1 MFRKIKESFGL
12 PLEENI
18 NVTLNEIKDGIQF
31 TGHNMWLLFFAMIM
45 ACIGLINNNITAII
59 GSMLISPLMGP
70 VVGIAFGMSISDK
83 ISIYQSFRNY
93 IFALLISLCSSTI
106 FFLISPFHNSTN
118 ILNDYTHPTIFDVLL
133 AFFGGLAGF
142 LGIIKK
148 DGTKVIAGVAVATSC
163 MPPLCSAG
171 YGLANANWEMFLGG
185 LYFYIVNS
193 FFIGVGS
200 QILIRWMRLP
210 QIIQKNEE
218 KIQNKS
224 SAWLISMLSIILML
238 PSIWIAYD
246 KWKQQT
252 LNDHAKMYID
262 IIKSKYPDLIIVE
275 HHAAIIDNKENLEIT
290 LLNDSTK
297 IHTNLL
303 QDANAL
309 DKMHINWKFVKSYEN
324 TELQQLQLRL
334 KIVEEEL
341 VKLNNKNK
349 NN

>member
-1 MFRKIKESFGL
+1 MLRKIKESFGL

-18 NVTLNEIKDGIQF
+18 DVTLNEIKDGIQF

-45 ACIGLINNNITAII
+45 ACIGLTNNNITAII

-70 VVGIAFGMSISDK
+70 VVGIAFGLSISDK

-93 IFALLISLCSSTI
+93 VFALLISLCSSTI

-118 ILNDYTHPTIFDVLL
+118 ILNDYTHPTIFDVML

-171 YGLANANWEMFLGG
+171 YGLANLNWQMFLGG
-185 LYFYIVNS
+185 LYFYIINS

-200 QILIRWMRLP
+200 QLLIRWMQLP
-210 QIIQKNEE
+210 KIIQNNDNE
-218 KIQNKS
+218 IQKTS
-224 SAWLISMLSIILML
+224 STWLISMLSIILML

-252 LNDHAKMYID
+252 LNDHAQKYIEK
-262 IIKSKYPDLIIVE
+262 IKSKYPDLIIVE
-275 HHAAIIDNKENLEIT
+275 HRASIIESKEKLEIV

-297 IHTNLL
+297 IHPKLL
-303 QDANAL
+303 IEANAL
-309 DKMHINWKFVKSYEN
+309 DKMDINWKFVKSFEN
-324 TELQQLQLRL
+324 SELQQLQLRL
-334 KIVEEEL
+334 KNVEEEL
-341 VKLNNKNK
+341 VKLNNKN
-349 NN
+349 